1 MAKFKLFTKKKG
13 TAKKSTRK
21 LPAFLRKGKSKG
33 KRKR

>member
-13 TAKKSTRK
+13 TAKKKATRK
-21 LPAFLRKGKSKG
+21 LPAFLRKGKG